1 MNVLIIEKDMKYC
14 NKLIKIIGNSI
25 NLKFCMIST
34 YYDEIENSINE
45 FEFNIIFIDFDLLND
60 FKYILE
66 KYNDIIMIIYSGND
80 IKLEYSYINKKDKP
94 DEIILKIT
102 NFLNNSMLNYNLTSE
117 IKRELKYLGYNPK
130 YYGTKYLLDAIYIL
144 IENQLFDCKDNLEK
158 EIYPIIAK
166 KYGKTVNSIKCNII
180 NATDI
185 MVYECEE
192 GKLLEYL
199 GYYDFSKPGPKK
211 IIESIILK
219 ISKNNIIKNSFKGF

>member
-1 MNVLIIEKDMKYC
+1 MKYC

-34 YYDEIENSINE
+34 YYDEIENSIDE
-45 FEFNIIFIDFDLLND
+45 FEFNLIFIDFDLLDN
-60 FKYILE
+60 FKHVLE
-66 KYNDIIMIIYSGND
+66 KYNDIVMIIYSGNNL
-80 IKLEYSYINKKDKP
+80 KLKRSYINKTDSS

-102 NFLNNSMLNYNLTSE
+102 NFLNNSMLNYNLKAE
-117 IKRELKYLGYNPK
+117 IERELKYLGYNPK
-130 YYGTKYLLDAIYIL
+130 YYGTKYLLDTIYIL
-144 IENQLFDCKDNLEK
+144 IENHLFDCKDNLEK

-166 KYGKTVNSIKCNII
+166 KYGKTINSIKCNII

-192 GKLLEYL
+192 EKLLEYL

-211 IIESIILK
+211 IIESIIVK
-219 ISKNNIIKNSFKGF
+219 IFNRNKINII